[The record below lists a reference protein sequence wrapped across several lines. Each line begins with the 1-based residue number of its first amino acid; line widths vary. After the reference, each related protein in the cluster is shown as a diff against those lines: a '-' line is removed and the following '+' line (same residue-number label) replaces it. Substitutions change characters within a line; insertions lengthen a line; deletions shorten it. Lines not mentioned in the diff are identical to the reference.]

1 MIKMAEQRKNIL
13 RLIIIILEFLI
24 LALLINIIVHY
35 NLFYFLKDINKISSF
50 IEKFGVIAPIAFILL
65 QIIQVVLFII
75 PGEVTGFIGG
85 ILFGAFWGTIYTT
98 IGVVL
103 GSYFAFLLAKKLG
116 RPFVE
121 KMIGQKYIKKL
132 DSFSETKI
140 TFIFF
145 MIFLLPLFPD
155 DIFCFLAGLTKMKTK
170 IFLIIVSIGR
180 FPGYLVLG
188 ILGGGLATS
197 QIKLFVISSIIC
209 VILLGIV
216 FLFKKNIENF
226 LDSK

>member
-1 MIKMAEQRKNIL
+1 MTKQKKNVL
-13 RLIIIILEFLI
+13 KLVIILLEILI

-35 NLFYFLKDINKISSF
+35 NLLYFLKDISKISSF
-50 IEKFGVIAPIAFILL
+50 IVQFGVIAPLVFIFL
-65 QIIQVVLFII
+65 QIIQVVLFVI

-85 ILFGAFWGTIYTT
+85 ILFGAFWGTVYTT

-103 GSYFAFLLAKKLG
+103 GSYFAFLLARKFG
-116 RPFVE
+116 RPFVK

-132 DSFSETKI
+132 DSFSDTRI
-140 TFIFF
+140 TLIFF

-180 FPGYLVLG
+180 FPGYLMLG
-188 ILGGGLATS
+188 ILGAGLANS
-197 QIKLFVISSIIC
+197 QTRLFITLSIISLA
-209 VILLGIV
+209 ILGIV
-216 FLFKKNIENF
+216 YLFRSKIEKWF
-226 LDSK
+226 KE

>member
-1 MIKMAEQRKNIL
+1 MVNQRKNIL
-13 RLIIIILEFLI
+13 VIAALLLEIII
-24 LALLINIIVHY
+24 LALLINIIIHY
-35 NLFYFLKDINKISSF
+35 NLLYFLKDINNISSF
-50 IEKFGVIAPIAFILL
+50 IEKFGIIAPIVFILL
-65 QIIQVVLFII
+65 QIIQVIIFFI

-103 GSYFAFLLAKKLG
+103 GSYIAFWLARRFG
-116 RPFVE
+116 RPFIE
-121 KMIGQKYIKKL
+121 KIIGQKYLKKL

-180 FPGYLVLG
+180 FPGYLMLG
-188 ILGGGLATS
+188 ILGGGLATL

-209 VILLGIV
+209 AILLVIV
-216 FLFKKNIENF
+216 FLFKKDIENF
-226 LDSK
+226 LESK

>member
-1 MIKMAEQRKNIL
+1 MSKQIKNIL
-13 RLIIIILEFLI
+13 KLVIVLLELLI
-24 LALLINIIVHY
+24 LALLISIIIHY
-35 NLFYFLKDINKISSF
+35 NLFYFLKDINKISGF
-50 IEKFGVIAPIAFILL
+50 IEKFGVIAPIIFILL
-65 QIIQVVLFII
+65 QIIQVIVFII
-75 PGEVTGFIGG
+75 PGEVTGFVGG
-85 ILFGAFWGTIYTT
+85 ILFGAFWGTVYTT

-103 GSYFAFLLAKKLG
+103 GSYFAFWLARRFG

-132 DSFSETKI
+132 DGFSETKI

-170 IFLIIVSIGR
+170 IFLIIVSLGR
-180 FPGYLVLG
+180 FPGYLMLG
-188 ILGGGLATS
+188 ILGGGLAAS
-197 QIKLFVISSIIC
+197 QIKLFVVSSIIC

-216 FLFKKNIENF
+216 FLFKKKIENF
-226 LDSK
+226 LESK

>member
-1 MIKMAEQRKNIL
+1 MAEQRKNIL

-35 NLFYFLKDINKISSF
+35 NLLYFLKDIHEISSL
-50 IEKFGVIAPIAFILL
+50 IAKFGVIAPIAFILL

-85 ILFGAFWGTIYTT
+85 ILFGTFWGTVYTT

-103 GSYFAFLLAKKLG
+103 GSFFAFLLARKFG

-132 DSFSETKI
+132 DSFSEAKI

-170 IFLIIVSIGR
+170 VFLIIVSVGR
-180 FPGYLVLG
+180 FPGYLMLG

-197 QIKLFVISSIIC
+197 QIKLFVISSVIC
-209 VILLGIV
+209 IILLGII

-226 LDSK
+226 LESK

>member
-1 MIKMAEQRKNIL
+1 MARQKNNALI
-13 RLIIIILEFLI
+13 LIILFLELLI
-24 LALLINIIVHY
+24 LVLLINIIIHY
-35 NLFYFLKDINKISSF
+35 NILYFLKDIHKISIF
-50 IEKFGVIAPIAFILL
+50 IEQFGVLAPIAFILL
-65 QIIQVVLFII
+65 QIIQVVFFII

-85 ILFGAFWGTIYTT
+85 ILFGAFLGTIYTT

-103 GSYFAFLLAKKLG
+103 GSYFAFLLAKKFG

-132 DSFSETKI
+132 DNFSETKI

-170 IFLIIVSIGR
+170 IFLVIALIGR
-180 FPGYLVLG
+180 FPGYLMLG
-188 ILGGGLATS
+188 ILGGGLAAL
-197 QIKLFVISSIIC
+197 QIKLFVILSIIC
-209 VILLGIV
+209 IILLGIV
-216 FLFKKNIENF
+216 FLFRGRLERYFKR
-226 LDSK
+226 

>member
-1 MIKMAEQRKNIL
+1 MSKQIKNIL
-13 RLIIIILEFLI
+13 KLVIIILELLI

-35 NLFYFLKDINKISSF
+35 NLLYFLKDINKISGF
-50 IEKFGVIAPIAFILL
+50 IEQFGVIAPIAFILL
-65 QIIQVVLFII
+65 QIIQVILFII

-85 ILFGAFWGTIYTT
+85 ILFGAFLGTVYTT
-98 IGVVL
+98 MGVVL
-103 GSYFAFLLAKKLG
+103 GSYFAFWLARKFG

-121 KMIGQKYIKKL
+121 KMIGQKYLKKL

-170 IFLIIVSIGR
+170 VFLIIVSIGR
-180 FPGYLVLG
+180 FPGYLMLG

-197 QIKLFVISSIIC
+197 QMKLFVISSIIC
-209 VILLGIV
+209 IILLGIV
-216 FLFKKNIENF
+216 FLFKKRIELF
-226 LDSK
+226 LESK

>member
-1 MIKMAEQRKNIL
+1 MIKSRKNVL
-13 RLIIIILEFLI
+13 KLIIIFLEVII
-24 LALLINIIVHY
+24 LALLINIILHY
-35 NLFYFLKDINKISSF
+35 NFLYFLKDISKISSF

-65 QIIQVVLFII
+65 QIIQVILFFI

-85 ILFGAFWGTIYTT
+85 ILFGAFWGTVYTT
-98 IGVVL
+98 IGIVL
-103 GSYFAFLLAKKLG
+103 GSYFAFWLARRFG

-121 KMIGQKYIKKL
+121 KMISQKYIKKL

-170 IFLIIVSIGR
+170 IFLIIVTIGR
-180 FPGYLVLG
+180 FPGYLILG
-188 ILGGGLATS
+188 IMGGGLANS

-209 VILLGIV
+209 IIILGIV
-216 FLFKKNIENF
+216 FLFKTKIEKFMEN
-226 LDSK
+226 K

>member
-1 MIKMAEQRKNIL
+1 MTDKRKNL
-13 RLIIIILEFLI
+13 LKLIIILLEIII

-35 NLFYFLKDINKISSF
+35 NLLYFLKDINQISIF
-50 IEKFGVIAPIAFILL
+50 ISQFGVIAPIAFILL

-85 ILFGAFWGTIYTT
+85 ILFGAFWGTVYTT

-103 GSYFAFLLAKKLG
+103 GSYFAFWLARRFG

-180 FPGYLVLG
+180 FPGYLMLG

-197 QIKLFVISSIIC
+197 QMKLFIISSIIC
-209 VILLGIV
+209 IILLGIV
-216 FLFKKNIENF
+216 FLFKKKIENF
-226 LDSK
+226 LESN